1 MGGPVWLSG
10 VFAALMLTVAA
21 YCAARLVAAR
31 RWRRPSAV
39 DSDGVHVV
47 MGVAMAGML
56 MSGLRSL
63 PTGIW
68 EGVFAVAAGWFG
80 WRMIQTRRAST
91 GPWRCPHPLPHLV
104 ECGAMLYMFLALP
117 AAVAIGSGA
126 SGSGMGAM
134 GTPATGSVLALVLAL
149 FMLGYVAWVSDGLRL
164 RIPQLA
170 LAPAPQDALALA
182 ASAPSPLSSSAP
194 PRPEATATATA
205 TASDPEDLPGRPYLA
220 PRCAALCKV
229 AMGLTMGYML
239 IGML

>member
-21 YCAARLVAAR
+21 YCATRLVAAR
-31 RWRRPSAV
+31 RWRRPTAV

-68 EGVFAVAAGWFG
+68 EGVFVVGAGWFG
-80 WRMIQTRRAST
+80 WRMIQARRAST

-117 AAVAIGSGA
+117 AAVAISGA
-126 SGSGMGAM
+126 AGSGMGAM
-134 GTPATGSVLALVLAL
+134 GTPATGSALALVLAL

-164 RIPQLA
+164 RVPQLA
-170 LAPAPQDALALA
+170 LAPVPKDAMALA
-182 ASAPSPLSSSAP
+182 ASTPPLSTSAP
-194 PRPEATATATA
+194 PPPEPTAEATGSEPAH
-205 TASDPEDLPGRPYLA
+205 RPYLA

-239 IGML
+239 ILML